1 MLVLLSLAG
10 GMIISR
16 LLTPAQTGIYSVAA
30 VLLGVAQVL
39 RDFGAG
45 QYLVQERELTRPSCA
60 RCWAPASCSP
70 GRWRR

>member
-1 MLVLLSLAG
+1 MSSTRVSLLFSFVEKYVLVLLSLAS

-39 RDFGAG
+39 RDFGVG
-45 QYLVQERELTRPSCA
+45 QYLVQERELNQA
-60 RCWAPASCSP
+60 K
-70 GRWRR
+70 